1 MGHKVKVPVQ
11 LTRVIATYWGRVIRR
26 PKLKFL
32 AKCAMSGRSCKIRIN
47 RAGTHHLPG
56 PDLKKFFVASLPDL

>member
-32 AKCAMSGRSCKIRIN
+32 AKNVRCPEKAAK
-47 RAGTHHLPG
+47 
-56 PDLKKFFVASLPDL
+56 